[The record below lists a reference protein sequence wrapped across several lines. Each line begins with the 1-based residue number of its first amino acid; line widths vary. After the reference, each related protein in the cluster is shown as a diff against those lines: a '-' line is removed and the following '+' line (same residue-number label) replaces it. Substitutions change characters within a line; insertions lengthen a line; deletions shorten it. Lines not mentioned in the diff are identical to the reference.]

1 MLALLQ
7 DLIGCQSS
15 LHLKN
20 TLKSQSAAAGRDAA
34 VPGEFGSAGGRNF
47 NSASASTS
55 QCSRIANRL
64 TSSSSL
70 LRDSDRL

>member
-1 MLALLQ
+1 MDLLALLQ

-34 VPGEFGSAGGRNF
+34 VPGEFAGLSWRQKLRF
-47 NSASASTS
+47 R
-55 QCSRIANRL
+55 QRFDL
-64 TSSSSL
+64 TVQPH
-70 LRDSDRL
+70 R